1 MVKLIALDMD
11 GTLMSPDHVTVS
23 EENRKALKEAH
34 DKGIKISIATG
45 RTLSI
50 IGNVCEQVPETDY
63 IIFSNGAGVY
73 DRRENKVI
81 YVNPMKWE
89 FCEPIIRY
97 LDSNPLMTEIYCD
110 GKSYMRSDSVKY
122 LDPKLYPEEFLDMI
136 IKGTNFCG
144 DVCDELKGKDI
155 EKFTIHFGDAATL
168 MKVKNYLENLEGIA
182 LTASFEAS
190 LEFTAAS
197 ADKGNALEGMCRILG
212 IDASE
217 CAAFGDAD
225 NDLPMIE
232 FSGYGFAMGNATEN
246 VKKAAKYVTKTNG
259 EDGVA
264 AGIRNII

>member
-23 EENRKALKEAH
+23 VENRKALREAH
-34 DKGIKISIATG
+34 DRGIKISIATG

-50 IGNVCEQVPETDY
+50 IGDVCRQVPEVDY

-81 YVNPMKWE
+81 YENPMKWE

-110 GKSYMRSDSVKY
+110 GKSYMRSDCVKY
-122 LDPKLYPEEFLDMI
+122 LDPSLYPSEFLNMI
-136 IKGTNFCG
+136 INGTVFCD
-144 DVCDELKGKDI
+144 DVCDELKGRDI
-155 EKFTIHFGDAATL
+155 EKFTIHFGDEATL
-168 MKVKNYLENLEGIA
+168 GKVNQYLSSLDNIA
-182 LTASFEAS
+182 LTASFTAS
-190 LEFTAAS
+190 LEFTYLT
-197 ADKGNALEGMCRILG
+197 ADKGTALEGMCRVLG

-225 NDLPMIE
+225 NDLPMIV

-246 VKKAAKYVTKTNG
+246 VKRNAKYVTKSNA

-264 AGIRNII
+264 AGIRQII